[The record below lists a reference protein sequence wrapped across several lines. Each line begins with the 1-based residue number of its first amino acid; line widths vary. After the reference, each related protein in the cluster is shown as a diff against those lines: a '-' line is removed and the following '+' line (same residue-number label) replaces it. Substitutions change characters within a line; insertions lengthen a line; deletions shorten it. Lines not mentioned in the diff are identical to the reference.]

1 MEELKPN
8 FTDKIEVEKRGLT
21 IPSTSLAVSDNQ
33 DSEAEKNDD
42 FLSPQC
48 YSSRNLPT
56 RTLVE
61 EFKFARLEKW
71 ELESKHELSI
81 TNRSPKL

>member
-1 MEELKPN
+1 MLPTTLREELKPN

-42 FLSPQC
+42 FLSP
-48 YSSRNLPT
+48 
-56 RTLVE
+56 
-61 EFKFARLEKW
+61 
-71 ELESKHELSI
+71 
-81 TNRSPKL
+81 